1 MNTEILKDILEL
13 TEDKQN
19 TIVYFLNPKIQ
30 QKLLN
35 FYFYDKSDND
45 IYIDQHVILIKKNN
59 LQIED
64 KGIIISLNR
73 NKLGLCINDLYNK
86 YYDMNNYYIFIKNR
100 NKKTSERDIME
111 ALLKKL

>member
-1 MNTEILKDILEL
+1 MNTEILKDILDL

-86 YYDMNNYYIFIKNR
+86 YYNMDNYYIFIKNR

-111 ALLKKL
+111 SLLKKL

>member
-1 MNTEILKDILEL
+1 MNTEILKDILDL

-73 NKLGLCINDLYNK
+73 KKLGLCINDLYNK
-86 YYDMNNYYIFIKNR
+86 YYNMDNYYIFIKNR

>member
-64 KGIIISLNR
+64 KGFIISE
-73 NKLGLCINDLYNK
+73 GCIVK
-86 YYDMNNYYIFIKNR
+86 FKN
-100 NKKTSERDIME
+100 
-111 ALLKKL
+111 

>member
-1 MNTEILKDILEL
+1 MNTEILKDILDL